1 MESLEENRNN
11 VLLRVEDLSNLILNS
26 TFEELIEISEKN
38 NKKLD
43 RYLVSNNLEN
53 IETGVSGFLLY
64 LLEMYKFSGKDI
76 YLEKAEL
83 LSKNIISYC
92 EKTDTNDY
100 SLYCGR
106 SGLIY
111 VLLQLY
117 DVNKNVDLLQVC
129 EDLIIPSENEFL
141 ESKYTSDYLYN
152 GRSGTL
158 LILNELFQLSESER
172 IFEIMNKFINKIF
185 QNALFTEK
193 GISWKAT
200 EEINLNKSCGFA
212 LGSSGIQY
220 VLKKM
225 NIDFPNNHLDYI
237 IKYIDKHKDSC
248 WDEKHQSWLNFEKD
262 IINNN
267 VLNQFKRQYLDNDP
281 MLYNPTNELNW
292 SKGSIGILLS
302 ENQNKKIFFELN
314 NYKIKN
320 LQSNIYDGLSGIG
333 LCLLE
338 NHSIDNRYK
347 YLSLIKEEI
356 LNQQKQTTLNGGL
369 FFGDLG
375 ASYFLL
381 KTYTN
386 IESDNII
393 KPFKNKN
400 QRPNKRDLTID
411 IRFIKKSLLSK
422 IYNKTLLLIEN
433 IFDDD
438 LSIFLNNLNYD
449 INESEIKKFEDFVVE
464 TFVKVDSN
472 INKVIAD
479 IFFFEKKKKEY
490 INQELKTN
498 LQVFLDKLY
507 HNDKIIKILNN
518 SDQWILN
525 QELKISQHTKIVNT
539 KWDWEFREK
548 HSFVQN
554 FYNEPSNNEFI
565 FINTNKNVATEYSLR
580 TDGWVLHRFDSR
592 KKIKD
597 ALFEI
602 KEYCASQSEETIKEF
617 IENSGSKDAED
628 LVKRLDFLIIDKI
641 KQLLYDNILEF
652 V

>member
-1 MESLEENRNN
+1 MDSLQENRND
-11 VLLRVEDLSNLILNS
+11 VLLKVEDLSNLILNS
-26 TFEELIEISEKN
+26 TFEELIEISKKN
-38 NKKLD
+38 NTKLD
-43 RYLVSNNLEN
+43 RCRHLVSSNLEN

-83 LSKNIISYC
+83 LSKNTISYC

-117 DVNKNVDLLQVC
+117 DVNKNADLLQVC
-129 EDLIIPSENEFL
+129 ENLIIPCENEFL
-141 ESKYTSDYLYN
+141 ESKYTSDYLYD

-172 IFEIMNKFINKIF
+172 IFEIINKFITKIF

-200 EEINLNKSCGFA
+200 EEINLNNSCGFA
-212 LGSSGIQY
+212 LGASGIQY
-220 VLKKM
+220 LLIKM

-237 IKYIDKHKDSC
+237 IKYIDKHKHSC

-262 IINNN
+262 IINSN

-281 MLYNPTNELNW
+281 MLYSPTNELNW

-314 NYKIKN
+314 NDKIKN

-333 LCLLE
+333 LCLLQ
-338 NHSIDNRYK
+338 NHSNR
-347 YLSLIKEEI
+347 
-356 LNQQKQTTLNGGL
+356 
-369 FFGDLG
+369 
-375 ASYFLL
+375 
-381 KTYTN
+381 
-386 IESDNII
+386 
-393 KPFKNKN
+393 
-400 QRPNKRDLTID
+400 
-411 IRFIKKSLLSK
+411 
-422 IYNKTLLLIEN
+422 
-433 IFDDD
+433 
-438 LSIFLNNLNYD
+438 
-449 INESEIKKFEDFVVE
+449 
-464 TFVKVDSN
+464 
-472 INKVIAD
+472 VIAD

-490 INQELKTN
+490 INEELKTN
-498 LQVFLDKLY
+498 LQIFLDKLH

-518 SDQWILN
+518 PDQWILN

-565 FINTNKNVATEYSLR
+565 FIITNKNVAIEYSLR
-580 TDGWVLHRFDSR
+580 AAGWVLHRFDSQ

-602 KEYCASQSEETIKEF
+602 KEFCTSQSEDMIKEF

-628 LVKRLDFLIIDKI
+628 LIKRLDFLIIDKI
-641 KQLLYDNILEF
+641 KQLLYNNILEF